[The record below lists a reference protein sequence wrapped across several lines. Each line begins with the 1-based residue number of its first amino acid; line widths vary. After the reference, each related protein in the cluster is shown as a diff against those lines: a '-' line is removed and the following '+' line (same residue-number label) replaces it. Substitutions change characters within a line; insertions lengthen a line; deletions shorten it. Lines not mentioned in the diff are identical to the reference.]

1 MSVMAVLIEIVVT
14 FGAAAVV
21 TCAAAA
27 WAVVL
32 SGYVSEM
39 EKASK

>member
-1 MSVMAVLIEIVVT
+1 MVFLSAVVVT